1 VNIWID
7 NVPALPGCLPVTAT
21 RALADMRVA
30 GASFASLVRAEIDG
44 ADERTAPDA
53 AVADVVMAGNAWI
66 AREDWRRFAAHPN
79 AVTLTDARG
88 EVLAWRPGSGESL
101 PAASG
106 SRLIRFSWDI
116 LGLNETLVNALTA
129 SRIEGELS
137 AHAHVDGHLVL
148 GRGSRVLPGVYVE
161 GNVVVGENCKIGPNC
176 YLRGATSIGD
186 GCHIGQSV
194 EIKNCLIGTRTN
206 VGHLSYVGDSILGDR
221 VNFGA
226 GTTVSNLRHD
236 GKTHRTLVGGV
247 LVDTGRRKFGTVVG
261 DGVHTG
267 INTSIYPGRKLGV
280 DSSTRPAAVVQR
292 DLADGEQGALPV

>member
-1 VNIWID
+1 MNIWID
-7 NVPALPGCLPVTAT
+7 TMPDLPGCLPVTAS
-21 RALADMRVA
+21 RKLAEVRVA
-30 GASFASLVRAEIDG
+30 GHSFAALVRAEIAA
-44 ADERTAPDA
+44 ADEQSAPEA
-53 AVADVVMAGNAWI
+53 AVADVVMAGNAFI
-66 AREDWRRFAAHPN
+66 TREDWRAFAAHPN
-79 AVTLTDARG
+79 AITLVDSRG
-88 EVLAWRPGSGESL
+88 EALAWRPGEGESL
-101 PAASG
+101 AASPA
-106 SRLIRFSWDI
+106 SRIIRFSWDI
-116 LGLNETLVNALTA
+116 LALNETLVNAVTA

-148 GRGSRVLPGVYVE
+148 GRGSRVLPGVYIE
-161 GNVVVGENCKIGPNC
+161 GNVIVGENCKVGPNC
-176 YLRGATSIGD
+176 YLRGATAIGD

-194 EIKNCLIGTRTN
+194 EIKNCLIGSRTN

-267 INTSIYPGRKLGV
+267 INTSIYPGRKLGA
-280 DSSTRPAAVVQR
+280 DSSTRPAAVVRR
-292 DLADGEQGALPV
+292 DLADGELGALSE